1 VAYRSGVPAS
11 RTVRPDDF
19 RAAPRWPSPRRDP
32 ATYEL
37 AERELRQA
45 LAQDPGDPTAHA
57 LLALCLSEQERFDH
71 AEAEAKIAVG
81 RGSELGLVHYAL
93 ARVLY
98 DRNRL
103 DEAADALQD
112 AIRREPEQASYFSL
126 LAAIHYDQRR
136 WKDALTAADQG
147 LALDPEHPGALN
159 LRAMAL
165 RQLGRDREAA
175 EALEGALAKDPERAL
190 THANRGW
197 TVLHQGDPAGALE
210 SFREAL
216 RLDPTLETAR
226 LGVVEALK
234 ARHAVYR
241 VLLRYFTWMEK
252 LSRRD
257 QWLVLLGGYFGYRW
271 LSRVADASPGLRP
284 IIWPVLGGYILFA
297 LMTWIG
303 PAVFDTTLRFNRF
316 GRLTLSDDERLQS
329 TLISLALGVAAVAT
343 ILFILTG
350 AETALAGLLTSL
362 FVSMPLAA
370 TFRAQP
376 GWPRAT
382 MAWYTS
388 VLAALGVIVMLLVA
402 RDESRGV
409 DGGPGWGLFIFF
421 LLAAFAAQWVGNWL
435 AGVRPKR

>member
-1 VAYRSGVPAS
+1 MSVNRE
-11 RTVRPDDF
+11 
-19 RAAPRWPSPRRDP
+19 RAFVLFDQGRF
-32 ATYEL
+32 EL

-45 LAQDPGDPTAHA
+45 LAHDPGDPTAHA
-57 LLALCLSEQERFDH
+57 LLALCLSEEERFNE
-71 AEAEAKIAVG
+71 AEAEARMAVG

-103 DEAADALQD
+103 TEAAAALQE
-112 AIRREPEQASYFSL
+112 AIRREPEQASYFAL
-126 LAAIHYDQRR
+126 LAAIHYDERR
-136 WKDALTAADQG
+136 WKEALAAADQG
-147 LALDPEHPGALN
+147 LALDAEHPGALN

-175 EALEGALAKDPERAL
+175 DALEGALAKDPESAL

-197 TVLHQGDPAGALE
+197 TVLQRGDPARALE

-226 LGVVEALK
+226 SGVVEALK

-257 QWLVLLGGYFGYRW
+257 QWLVLVGGYIGYRW
-271 LSRVADASPGLRP
+271 LSKVASASPGLRP
-284 IIWPVLGGYILFA
+284 LIWPVLGVYVLFA

-303 PAVFDTTLRFNRF
+303 PAVFDTALRFNRF

-329 TLISLALGVAAVAT
+329 TLISMALAVAAAAT
-343 ILFILTG
+343 IIYIVTS
-350 AETALAGLLTSL
+350 AETALAGLMTSL
-362 FVSMPLAA
+362 FVSMPIAA
-370 TFRAQP
+370 TFRSQL
-376 GWPRAT
+376 GWPRKT
-382 MAWYTS
+382 MGWYTS
-388 VLAALGVIVMLLVA
+388 VLAVLGVMVVLLVA
-402 RDESRGV
+402 RDEARGV
-409 DGGPGWGLFIFF
+409 DSGLGWSLFIVF

-435 AGVRPKR
+435 VGVRPRR